1 MKFSY
6 VWIFSIE
13 SEGRRGGSAKV
24 KVRCQGQDALDDKWS
39 KGWASQCQWFA
50 CNRSVPLSMM
60 PFLVFQQNISP
71 QSEDSLREEEEK
83 TMDGIADRFI
93 GFWSSINICTTAMI
107 LRELERVGEAII
119 LCLMLSKIVNVVE
132 NIIGFQSDISYSYK
146 CKNGLTQECFHKRFN
161 TLFFKLGI

>member
-1 MKFSY
+1 
-6 VWIFSIE
+6 
-13 SEGRRGGSAKV
+13 
-24 KVRCQGQDALDDKWS
+24 
-39 KGWASQCQWFA
+39 
-50 CNRSVPLSMM
+50 MM

-93 GFWSSINICTTAMI
+93 GFWSSIKTCTTAMI

-161 TLFFKLGI
+161 TLFFNLGI